1 MDTALVCQLEAIN
14 GNHPDL
20 VYRIYKDTY
29 SIFYVCTQ
37 TLCFRVVDIAKE
49 GMPRLLNFHIIWK
62 IFNCNKDTN
71 EVA

>member
-1 MDTALVCQLEAIN
+1 MKRKHLLFKEAVCKN
-14 GNHPDL
+14 
-20 VYRIYKDTY
+20 RIYKDTY
-29 SIFYVCTQ
+29 SIFYVCIQ